1 MNTDLTLQRQGS
13 PILLLAHLHQTMPH
27 LPIASFHVSP
37 VYPGQLE
44 ISLHHSLDAFT
55 AWREALGLD
64 LDGLDA
70 RSHQGSSWVTVDG
83 VVDDVPVKLTG
94 FGDEV
99 EVAAY
104 QAMSAV
110 AA

>member
-13 PILLLAHLHQTMPH
+13 PILLLAHLHATMQR
-27 LPIASFHVSP
+27 LPAASFHVTP
-37 VYPGQLE
+37 VYPTVLE
-44 ISLHHSLDAFT
+44 ISLHDSLDAFT
-55 AWREALGLD
+55 AWREALGLN
-64 LDGLDA
+64 LSELDA
-70 RSHQGSSWVTVDG
+70 RSHKGSSWVTVDG
-83 VVDDVPVKLTG
+83 VVDDVLVRLTG
-94 FGDEV
+94 YGDEV